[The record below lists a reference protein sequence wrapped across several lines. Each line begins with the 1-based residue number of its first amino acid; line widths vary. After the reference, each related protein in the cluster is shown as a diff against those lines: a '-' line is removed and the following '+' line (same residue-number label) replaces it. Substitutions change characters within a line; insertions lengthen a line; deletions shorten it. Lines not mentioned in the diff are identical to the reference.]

1 MAELLCRVFRDA
13 DIFARLGGDEFVVLL
28 PGTGSE
34 HCQRIKERL
43 NHAIDDFN
51 SHSGKPY
58 QLSCSLGIVI
68 YDASMPPNLDQ
79 LLRHADEEMY
89 SCKVKR

>member
-1 MAELLCRVFRDA
+1 M
-13 DIFARLGGDEFVVLL
+13 
-28 PGTGSE
+28 
-34 HCQRIKERL
+34 
-43 NHAIDDFN
+43 DDFN